1 MVGDFQVGLGLGQGS
16 GSSQTRFQ
24 RRPLSSNRP
33 QPVDAVADYADLPF
47 RLLPTVPMPGRQRLG
62 GVLRLPGAILRS
74 WASSTLVP

>member
-1 MVGDFQVGLGLGQGS
+1 MISTLGLGLGQGS

-24 RRPLSSNRP
+24 RRPLSSNRRSQSMP
-33 QPVDAVADYADLPF
+33 WRITLTF
-47 RLLPTVPMPGRQRLG
+47 RFGFCQLLRCRDDSALG